1 MDRRKFVRSIGTIAA
16 GVAVGDVS
24 LGFARA
30 HAADCTRLP
39 GVQLYAV
46 REALRRDPH
55 ATIATLRAIG
65 FREAELWNL
74 DSGAASSQLFGVPAR
89 DFKAALD
96 ENGIAVPLSHVDGAL
111 TNVPAI
117 SELAHALGIGTLVVA
132 LPSEFSRTDGGRFSR
147 VGAQSLEQM
156 DRLAERLNQAG
167 REYRANGLGFGYH
180 NHHVEFLEI
189 EDTVPHEYLMAT
201 TDPELVKLELDIG
214 WLAVAGVDPVEYLHR
229 YAGRVI
235 GCHLKDYAPGLETDS
250 LDRKLVEPGA
260 GTIDFAAVLA
270 AMDETGV
277 AHGFVEIDVSDDP
290 IGAVE
295 RGYRHLEEL
304 RACG

>member
-1 MDRRKFVRSIGTIAA
+1 MNRRRFVRGAGAVATSALVYGCGTRTEQ
-16 GVAVGDVS
+16 
-24 LGFARA
+24 AR
-30 HAADCTRLP
+30 AADCTRPP

-46 REALRRDPH
+46 RDALRRDPRGTL
-55 ATIATLRAIG
+55 ARLRAIG

-74 DSGAASSQLFGVPAR
+74 DSGAASSLLFDLPAP

-96 ENGIAVPLSHVDGAL
+96 ANGIAVPLSHVGGAL

-132 LPSEFSRTDGGRFSR
+132 LPSEFSRTDDGRFSR

-156 DRLAERLNQAG
+156 ARLAERLNQAG
-167 REYRANGLGFGYH
+167 RDYRANGLGFGYH
-180 NHHVEFLEI
+180 NHHIEFLEV
-189 EDTVPHEYLMAT
+189 EETVPFEYLMAN
-201 TDPELVKLELDIG
+201 TDPELVKIELDVG

-235 GCHLKDYAPGLETDS
+235 GCHLKDYAPALETDT

-260 GTIDFAAVLA
+260 GTIDFGAVLA

-290 IGAVE
+290 LGAVR
-295 RGYRHLEEL
+295 RGHEHLEEL